1 MNYHSDKNY
10 LIHKIRAIVA
20 SILTV
25 NASKIENVKRI
36 VQIVRNELKFTSMY
50 IYLKVHAIIKHVQE
64 KYERKMK

>member
-1 MNYHSDKNY
+1 MNYHSDQNY

-50 IYLKVHAIIKHVQE
+50 IYLNVHAIIKHVQE
-64 KYERKMK
+64 KYEREMK